1 MTPTGVPISQADLI
15 SVSLPSV
22 SATLASVVNLVAL
35 IRGSVAQQKVIQP
48 SDNLETGA
56 SSDREDT
63 ESGTV
68 MEELPAILLSDA
80 PGALWRSFQLY
91 SYPMPLARYT
101 NFHRPMASHIHN

>member
-1 MTPTGVPISQADLI
+1 MTPTGVLISQADLI

-63 ESGTV
+63 ESGTF

-80 PGALWRSFQLY
+80 PGALYELPSAHGL
-91 SYPMPLARYT
+91 
-101 NFHRPMASHIHN
+101 SHP